1 MLIIYSSVLKSYCLL
16 KVLYY
21 IIEEKTNIMTWDVL
35 SIIGT
40 IAFAVSGAIVAME
53 EEYDILGVY
62 ILGIVTAFGGG
73 AIRNLLIGVPVSALW
88 EQGLFFQIALL
99 SITAVFL
106 FPNNLLRHW
115 QKWGNF
121 FDAIGLS
128 AFAIQGAIYA
138 ANMDHPISAVIV
150 AAVLT
155 GIGGGIIRDLL
166 AGRKPIV
173 LRAEI
178 YAVWAILAGLIIGA
192 GLADRPWELYILF
205 VLITALRVLSYTF
218 NWKLPSRSL
227 GVH

>member
-1 MLIIYSSVLKSYCLL
+1 
-16 KVLYY
+16 
-21 IIEEKTNIMTWDVL
+21 MTWEVL
-35 SIIGT
+35 SMIGT

-88 EQGLFFQIALL
+88 GQGLLFQIALL

-106 FPNNLLRHW
+106 FPTNLLRHW
-115 QKWGNF
+115 QKWGNL

-138 ANMDHPISAVIV
+138 EKMHHPLSAVIV

-178 YAVWAILAGLIIGA
+178 YAVWAILAGLMIGLEIA
-192 GLADRPWELYILF
+192 VDSWQLYSLF
-205 VLITALRVLSYTF
+205 VLVTGLRVLSYTF
-218 NWKLPSRSL
+218 DWKLPSRSL
-227 GVH
+227 GISQKVQNQKQIGG